1 MEKKKK
7 EKRKE
12 RRKGEEEEEE
22 DSIFCLYEK
31 VPELLYL
38 SRLVVSNSPFE
49 TSELVIFL
57 HLVRVL

>member
-12 RRKGEEEEEE
+12 RRKGEEEEE

>member
-12 RRKGEEEEEE
+12 RRKGEEEE